1 MTVWWVARDEPSEE
15 EYVPIHQAA
24 DEAGIPLDLFIAI
37 LVADGDLVEVAE
49 GRYWPAAH
57 GAIRPLHPERN

>member
-1 MTVWWVARDEPSEE
+1 MNAPWSIADDDE
-15 EYVPIHQAA
+15 YIPIHEAA
-24 DEAGIPLDLFIAI
+24 EEAGIPLADFIAI

-57 GAIRPLHPERN
+57 GAIRPLHPELN